1 MILTMLKKM
10 FAGRITLDPQPAV
23 QLTRDDAARVFARIF
38 SGDDGKRAAAYL
50 RSTVFAR
57 VSGPE
62 AGEAQLRYLDGQ
74 RALLTTILNLAEQ
87 GK

>member
-1 MILTMLKKM
+1 MIVKLISKI
-10 FAGRITLDPQPAV
+10 FSPRIAIDTQPQ
-23 QLTRDDAARVFARIF
+23 QLTRDDAARIFARLF
-38 SGDDGKRAAAYL
+38 SSDDGKRAAAYL
-50 RSTVFAR
+50 RGTVFAR

-62 AGEAQLRYLDGQ
+62 AGEGQLRYQDGQ